1 LAYKTKRQCQ
11 LSDSKL
17 RSIALREN
25 LSQNLKVESDN
36 HNKDVVLE
44 EISVID
50 ESFLVEKLVEPT
62 NIFDDDLIEAP
73 EYLDDHQSLFVI
85 LFFILNNYKQ
95 N

>member
-85 LFFILNNYKQ
+85 LFFVLNNIKQ

>member
-1 LAYKTKRQCQ
+1 MAYKTKRQCQ

-17 RSIALREN
+17 RSFALREN
-25 LSQNLKVESDN
+25 LSQNLKVKSDYQ
-36 HNKDVVLE
+36 NKDVFSE

-50 ESFLVEKLVEPT
+50 ESLLVEKLVEPT

-73 EYLDDHQSLFVI
+73 EYLDDHQSLYVFFV
-85 LFFILNNYKQ
+85 LNKIKQ

>member
-1 LAYKTKRQCQ
+1 MAYKTKRQCQ

-17 RSIALREN
+17 RSIALRDN
-25 LSQNLKVESDN
+25 LSQNLKVKSDN
-36 HNKDVVLE
+36 QNKDVVLE
-44 EISVID
+44 GISVID

-73 EYLDDHQSLFVI
+73 EYLDDHQSLYVFFV
-85 LFFILNNYKQ
+85 LNNIKQ